1 MDLNI
6 IDTYGL
12 PIAGVIGLAAALWK
26 TVEFIQKQL
35 LNQIEDRHNAEM
47 EAIRQLEEEHKVFHG
62 IVVTLI
68 DNSKLNE
75 MSLLN
80 QKMKNLKSLKKSLVM
95 KKFQKMSDSMQN
107 CLRQKGYRQEDLPLI
122 QLLLLGLCF
131 ILIASSLT
139 LLQLIL

>member
-12 PIAGVIGLAAALWK
+12 PIAGVVALAFALWK

-35 LNQIEDRHNAEM
+35 LNQIEDRHTAEM
-47 EAIRQLEEEHKVFHG
+47 EAIRQLEEEHKIFHG

-75 MSLLN
+75 MSLKEIKGNLN
-80 QKMKNLKSLKKSLVM
+80 MLV
-95 KKFQKMSDSMQN
+95 KFINK
-107 CLRQKGYRQEDLPLI
+107 
-122 QLLLLGLCF
+122 
-131 ILIASSLT
+131 
-139 LLQLIL
+139 